1 MTMTAERRRI
11 RSLGEVFAMPILL
24 GLLSAIGLVVALLG
38 DDIWDA
44 VGWVGLGIPLLVAA
58 WYMMRP
64 VGR

>member
-1 MTMTAERRRI
+1 MTMTAGPRRI
-11 RSLGEVFAMPILL
+11 RSLREVFAMPILL

-58 WYMMRP
+58 YYVMRP